1 MASRSKNS
9 LIFKATV
16 LLSIT
21 RWYNILLTVLAQYI
35 AAFFIFN
42 QWYDRWDI
50 LLDAKLHIIVLCTT
64 IFIAAGYLINFYY
77 DKEVDLINY
86 PKRTRLFMV
95 ISKNFLLNAYVLFVG
110 VGLLIAFMASFK
122 IGLFFLGFSFLLW
135 FYSHKLKRI
144 PYVRELSATLLTI
157 ASFFSITLHY
167 NVLNQD
173 MFLYGWFIFFIILIR
188 EGIKDQEQIKGKAV
202 YSYYSTFIMN
212 NPRRFLIFLR
222 LCTLL
227 AFVPL
232 VWFGIYNGIGHY
244 SLWIMAVI
252 WLMLIVAV
260 FILHQKLNPRYA
272 TIGNNLL
279 KFAIVLS
286 LLGLVWL

>member
-1 MASRSKNS
+1 MAPRSKNS

-35 AAFFIFN
+35 AAFFVFN

-95 ISKNFLLNAYVLFVG
+95 ISKNFLLNTYVLFVG
-110 VGLLIAFMASFK
+110 TGLLIAFIASFK

-167 NVLNQD
+167 QVINTD

-202 YSYYSTFIMN
+202 YSYYSTSIIN
-212 NPRRFLIFLR
+212 NPKRFLQFLR

-232 VWFGIYNGIGHY
+232 VWFGINNGWAHY
-244 SLWIMAVI
+244 SLWIMSVI
-252 WLMLIVAV
+252 WLMLIMAV
-260 FILHQKLNPRYA
+260 FILHKKLNPNYA
-272 TIGNNLL
+272 SIGNNLL
-279 KFAIVLS
+279 KIAIVLS